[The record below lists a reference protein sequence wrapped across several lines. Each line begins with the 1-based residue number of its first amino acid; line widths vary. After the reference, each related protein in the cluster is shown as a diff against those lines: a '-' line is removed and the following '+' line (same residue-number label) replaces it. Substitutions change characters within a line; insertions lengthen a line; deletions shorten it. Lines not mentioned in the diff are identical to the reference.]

1 MKKLTER
8 MEKAALAR
16 KQAGLERH
24 RPDWRPID
32 AAHVQRDNQSILLLA
47 SNNYLGLTH
56 HPAVQ
61 AAAREAVSFGAGS
74 GGARL
79 TTGGNHLALALEQ
92 ELAAFKGTEAVCLF
106 NTGYMA
112 NVGVIS
118 ALTEKGDVVFSDS
131 LNHASLID
139 GCRMSHAQRVVYA
152 HANVDELARLLAE
165 TPVDGQ
171 RFIITDGVFSM
182 DGDIAPLPE
191 LVALAEQYDAC
202 LLVDDAH
209 AVGVLGATGA
219 GTASYFGLTEAVPIT
234 IGTMSK
240 ALGSE
245 GGYAAAS
252 QLIVDHLVNTAR
264 SFIFSTAFSPATVA
278 AARAALAVLR
288 AEPERV
294 ADLRQKGR
302 LFRNALR
309 AGGFSIDD
317 SPTPIIPLIVGDA
330 EQATRFSQELLS
342 DGILASA
349 IRPPTVPV
357 GTSRLRLSV
366 SGAHTDQEL
375 LAAAERIIAIGRR
388 LGLAGRKNK

>member
-1 MKKLTER
+1 MKRLTER
-8 MEKAALAR
+8 LEKAALAR
-16 KQAGLERH
+16 KRAGLERR

-32 AAHVQRDNQSILLLA
+32 AAHVQRENQSVLLLA

-79 TTGGNHLALALEQ
+79 TTGGNHLALALEK

-118 ALTEKGDVVFSDS
+118 ALTEKGDVVFSDA

-152 HANVDELARLLAE
+152 HADVDALTRLLAE

-182 DGDIAPLPE
+182 DGDIAPLPD

-219 GTASYFGLTEAVPIT
+219 GTASCFGLTEAVPIT

-245 GGYAAAS
+245 GGYAASS

-294 ADLRQKGR
+294 TDLRRKGQ
-302 LFRNALR
+302 LLRNALR
-309 AGGFSIDD
+309 DGGFAIDD

-330 EQATRFSQELLS
+330 GQATRFSEELLS

-388 LGLAGRKNK
+388 LGLTGRKNK